1 MEIRLLKSSFD
12 DDGSASDHQ
21 HTACFIVNGAVAFDA
36 GSLAMAIGA
45 DRPNVRDIVLS
56 HTHLDHIA
64 GLPLFIDDLFSTLR
78 SPIRVHASLTM
89 IEALRSHIFN
99 DVIYPNFE
107 EISNEFGPVLE
118 FREYEFEREFSV
130 ADISILPIKVN
141 HNEPS
146 AGFLVSDASG
156 SIALTGDTADTS
168 AIWEA
173 AGQLKDLR
181 AIVVECAFPESMTKL
196 AATARHLTPLGLKA
210 ELRKLG
216 RRDLPVYVANIKPM
230 FREQVVAE
238 IEELRLSSIRI
249 FPVGGIVS
257 V

>member
-12 DDGSASDHQ
+12 DDGSASNRQ
-21 HTACFIVNGAVAFDA
+21 HTACFVINGAAAFDA

-45 DRPNVRDIVLS
+45 DRENVRDIVLS

-64 GLPLFIDDLFSTLR
+64 GLPLFVDDLFSTLR

-89 IEALRSHIFN
+89 IEALRAHIFN

-107 EISNEFGPVLE
+107 EIENDFGRVLE
-118 FREYEFEREFSV
+118 FREYDFEREFSV
-130 ADISILPIKVN
+130 AGLSILPVEVN

-146 AGFLVSDASG
+146 AGFIISDAAG
-156 SIALTGDTADTS
+156 SIVLTGDTADTA
-168 AIWEA
+168 AIWGA
-173 AGQLKDLR
+173 AAQRKDLR
-181 AIVVECAFPESMTKL
+181 AIVVECAFPESMSKL

-210 ELRKLG
+210 EIEKLDRG
-216 RRDLPVYVANIKPM
+216 EVPVYVANIKPI
-230 FREQVVAE
+230 FRERVIAE
-238 IEELRLSSIRI
+238 IEELGLSNVRI
-249 FPVGGIVS
+249 FPVGGVIS